1 MTSAFLITS
10 RDIFYDRAQFCQ
22 IVSHFSQGDIKFE
35 LPEPSILKPMELFTG
50 KQVFSV
56 LIRHSSSDQTKVNL
70 ERPTKNYDNK
80 TKKAEFDTS
89 EGYICIR
96 NGDLLCGVL
105 DKSILGGGKNNL
117 FQLLLR
123 DYGYASFVEGLA

>member
-1 MTSAFLITS
+1 M
-10 RDIFYDRAQFCQ
+10 
-22 IVSHFSQGDIKFE
+22 
-35 LPEPSILKPMELFTG
+35 
-50 KQVFSV
+50 
-56 LIRHSSSDQTKVNL
+56 LIRHSSNDTTKVNL
-70 ERPTKNYDNK
+70 ERPTKNYD
-80 TKKAEFDTS
+80 TKAKMQEFDVN

-123 DYGYASFVEGLA
+123 DYG